1 MKLDKEV
8 ADFIIYLIISY
19 NEIESSS
26 IYLLSDYSIKGS
38 AKYLLRQLIRQIN
51 IPHTNMYVSEKA
63 LAQWNKITNDNIKEK
78 CYNSRVTCKIDWLDR
93 PKYIGASK
101 TSQTEKTYQGESFKY
116 NEVFLDEHVV
126 PVEII
131 IRELLKLDT
140 TSKNI
145 YNQIDLILQNLTVC
159 KILKDENPQNKF
171 NRSLY
176 LEDVL
181 KTDYSQIK
189 MYNFNQIDESG
200 KIIEKEDRKT
210 IKILK
215 I

>member
-8 ADFIIYLIISY
+8 ADFIIYLIRSY
-19 NEIESSS
+19 NEKESSPN
-26 IYLLSDYSIKGS
+26 YPLSDYSIKGS
-38 AKYLLRQLIRQIN
+38 AKYLLRQIIRQIN

-63 LAQWNKITNDNIKEK
+63 LARWNKITNDNIKEK
-78 CYNSRVTCKIDWLDR
+78 CYNDRVKCKIDWLDR

-101 TSQTEKTYQGESFKY
+101 TFQTKETYQGKSFKY
-116 NEVFLDEHVV
+116 NEVFLDEHIV

-140 TSKNI
+140 ISKNI

-159 KILKDENPQNKF
+159 KILKEENPQNKF

-176 LEDVL
+176 LKDVL
-181 KTDYSQIK
+181 RTDYSQIK
-189 MYNFNQIDESG
+189 VYNFNQIDDYG
-200 KIIEKEDRKT
+200 KIIEKEDKNNG
-210 IKILK
+210 
-215 I
+215 